1 MTTFTFFAA
10 VSADGFL
17 AGPNGDMAWAEKY
30 LSQDEDYG
38 FSELMFQSSAVVMGS
53 RTFDFELE
61 ALGDQGRM
69 LPTFVLTNSPMKYD
83 GITDPNV
90 HLIGG
95 EIAAV
100 AKQIGDTVGGKVFVM
115 GGADV
120 VNQLLKASLLDRII
134 LFQAPDELGEGLEL
148 FDEPLDFVLRD
159 YLLTSEQQFASGLLR
174 REYEVIRK

>member
-10 VSADGFL
+10 ISADGFL

-38 FSELMFQSSAVVMGS
+38 FGELMFQSSGVMMGS

-61 ALGDQGRM
+61 ALGDQARM
-69 LPTFVLTNSPMKYD
+69 LPTFVLTGSPMKYD
-83 GITDPNV
+83 GIVDPNV
-90 HLIGG
+90 HFISGDIG
-95 EIAAV
+95 EV
-100 AKQIGDTVGGKVFVM
+100 AQTIDKMVGGKVFVM

-120 VNQLLKASLLDRII
+120 VNQMLNAGLLDRII

-148 FDEPLDFVLRD
+148 FEDPLALVLAD
-159 YLLTSEQQFASGLLR
+159 YALTEETEYSSGLVR

>member
-10 VSADGFL
+10 VSQDGYL
-17 AGPNGDMAWAEKY
+17 AGPNGDMSWAEKY

-38 FSELMFQSSAVVMGS
+38 FGELMFQSSGVLMGS

-69 LPTFVLTNSPMKYD
+69 LPTFVLTRSPMKYD
-83 GITDPNV
+83 GVNDPNV
-90 HLIGG
+90 HFLSG
-95 EIAAV
+95 EISEV
-100 AKQIGDTVGGKVFVM
+100 ATEIDKTVGGKVFVM

-120 VNQLLKASLLDRII
+120 VNQMLKAQLLSRII

-148 FDEPLDFVLRD
+148 FEDPLDIVLAD
-159 YLLTSEQQFASGLLR
+159 YALVDEIEFKSGLLR
-174 REYEVIRK
+174 REFEVIRK

>member
-10 VSADGFL
+10 ISSDGFL

-30 LSQDEDYG
+30 LSADEDYG
-38 FSELMFQSSAVVMGS
+38 FSELMFQSSGVVMGS

-61 ALGDQGRM
+61 AMGDQGRM
-69 LPTFVLTNSPMKYD
+69 LPTFVLTSSRMKYD
-83 GITDPNV
+83 GINDPNV
-90 HLIGG
+90 HFLSGDIKSVAG
-95 EIAAV
+95 EIS
-100 AKQIGDTVGGKVFVM
+100 AKVGGKVFVM

-120 VNQLLKASLLDRII
+120 VNQMLTAKLLDRII

-148 FDEPLDFVLRD
+148 FDEPLDLVLSD
-159 YLLTSEQQFASGLLR
+159 YALTEEKKYDSGLLR